1 MSERI
6 LKRLDR
12 IEKLLLELNL
22 KIENFMGFE
31 ELSEEEKQEVEQIE
45 KEINEG
51 KCKAFDEVFSD
62 LYTH

>member
-31 ELSEEEKQEVEQIE
+31 ELSEEEKLEVEQIE
-45 KEINEG
+45 KEVSEG
-51 KCKAFDEVFSD
+51 KYKTFDEVFSD
-62 LYTH
+62 

>member
-45 KEINEG
+45 KEISEG
-51 KCKAFDEVFSD
+51 KYKTFDEVFSD
-62 LYTH
+62 